1 MKKLEKDYQAHLEA
15 KAEAQDP
22 LQRLKYENNHLRDV
36 VGRLEH
42 ENEYLA
48 QELVGSKIH
57 LREEM
62 DRVGHVVQYCLYIVQ
77 SYGLLL

>member
-1 MKKLEKDYQAHLEA
+1 ML
-15 KAEAQDP
+15 AQDP
-22 LQRLKYENNHLRDV
+22 LQRLKHENSHLRDV

-48 QELVGSKIH
+48 QELVGSKVH

-62 DRVGHVVQYCLYIVQ
+62 NRVSACCAIPPVYDVINQCSCL
-77 SYGLLL
+77 SCS

>member
-1 MKKLEKDYQAHLEA
+1 ML
-15 KAEAQDP
+15 AQDP
-22 LQRLKYENNHLRDV
+22 LQRLKHENSHLRDV

-48 QELVGSKIH
+48 QELVGSKVH

-62 DRVGHVVQYCLYIVQ
+62 NRVSACCTIPPVYDAINQCACL
-77 SYGLLL
+77 SCSWKRRLTL